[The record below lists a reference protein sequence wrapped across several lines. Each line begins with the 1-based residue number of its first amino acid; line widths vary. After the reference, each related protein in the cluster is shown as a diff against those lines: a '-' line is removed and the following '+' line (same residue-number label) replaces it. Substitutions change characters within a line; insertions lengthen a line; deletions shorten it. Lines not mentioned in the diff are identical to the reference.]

1 MQRCRKPQRNG
12 WQGQPSLLSHLAYS
26 IQTFID
32 ISYNLMAPTALKA
45 FLDSGRIDLLAA
57 MIYSFAD
64 KESFRLA
71 LDQLILTFAYDDP
84 FDEDILMLDGIVASK
99 FTNTMISAITD
110 TEGFQPVPDLPIIT
124 AYHEYVFI

>member
-1 MQRCRKPQRNG
+1 
-12 WQGQPSLLSHLAYS
+12 
-26 IQTFID
+26 
-32 ISYNLMAPTALKA
+32 MAPTVLKA

-71 LDQLILTFAYDDP
+71 LDQLVLIFAYDDP

-99 FTNTMISAITD
+99 FTNTIISAITD